1 MKLTSERLRIVDA
14 TTSVFG
20 VGKLTSERLRVV
32 SATASAFG
40 AVKLPSE
47 RITCIHK
54 ERAEDLGVVT
64 CGLHSYN
71 EHFDAGENVTNAL
84 RDYRI

>member
-1 MKLTSERLRIVDA
+1 MKLTSERLRIVNA

-54 ERAEDLGVVT
+54 ELGVVT